1 MGLVGYQHLNVTIRN
16 GLKIIRF
23 NRPSKKNAINSKM
36 YLEIKDALEE
46 SIKDESVV
54 ITALTGTG
62 EYYSSGND
70 ISSFAEFAQKDIDV
84 VIQETSMNL
93 QFSLAFFQDVLHA
106 APASRASSNSR
117 NSFWISNLR
126 KFISVFIDFPKIL
139 VAVVNGPAIGIA
151 ATTLGL
157 CDIVYASDKASFS
170 TPFTSLGLSAEGCST
185 YTFPRIMGS
194 SLAGEML
201 YFNRRLSAVEAKQ
214 CGLVSTIFPNE
225 SLAQE
230 IWPKLEEMAQLPV
243 KSLLYT
249 KRLLRRWDSE
259 SLHKACAAEC
269 KQLEERWQSEDCLNA
284 VANFLQRRSKL

>member
-93 QFSLAFFQDVLHA
+93 Q
-106 APASRASSNSR
+106 
-117 NSFWISNLR
+117 